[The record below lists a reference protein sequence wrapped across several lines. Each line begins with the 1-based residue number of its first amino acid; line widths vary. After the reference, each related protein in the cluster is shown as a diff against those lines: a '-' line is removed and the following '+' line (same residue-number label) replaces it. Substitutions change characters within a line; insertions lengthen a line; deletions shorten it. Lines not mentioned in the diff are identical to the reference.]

1 MEIKRHYLVEITDK
15 GRAWAYEN
23 LDRKVESRAENEI
36 KSLIVEGYQGRKI
49 PGIMRRDEENAA
61 KGTVAIGFA
70 SPWLYEMRR
79 MRVAA
84 YVQKEEILQIITPYE
99 LLKVAVGRAAE
110 NPGIMVRTKCLRA
123 LRRVAILAAE
133 MGLKLGVWGS
143 AALELATE
151 LPYTHDHSD
160 LDLLMDS
167 APLEKTKDFLVKAQN
182 ITREE
187 GCKLDLELDV
197 LNGYG
202 IKAVELFMQTDDV
215 LGKSI
220 DEVKLIPKREL
231 WSSLEI
237 IEDR

>member
-23 LDRKVESRAENEI
+23 LDRKVEVRDENEL
-36 KSLIVEGYQGRKI
+36 KSLIVEGYKGKKI
-49 PGIMRRDEENAA
+49 PGIMRRDEEN
-61 KGTVAIGFA
+61 VALGVVPVGFA
-70 SPWLYEMRR
+70 SPWLHEMRR
-79 MRVAA
+79 TRVAA
-84 YVQKEEILQIITPYE
+84 HVPKEEILKVITPYD
-99 LLKVAVGRAAE
+99 LLKSAAGRVTE

-123 LRRVAILAAE
+123 LRRVTVTAAE

-167 APLEKTKDFLVKAQN
+167 APIAKIKEFLVQAQN
-182 ITREE
+182 IVQEE

-237 IEDR
+237 LEDR

>member
-23 LDRKVESRAENEI
+23 LDRKVESRDENEI
-36 KSLIVEGYQGRKI
+36 KSLIVEGYNGKKI
-49 PGIMRRDEENAA
+49 PGIMRRDEDNAA
-61 KGTVAIGFA
+61 LGVVPVGFA
-70 SPWLYEMRR
+70 SPWLHEMRR
-79 MRVAA
+79 TRVAA
-84 YVQKEEILQIITPYE
+84 HVPEKEILKVITPYE
-99 LLKVAVGRAAE
+99 LLKAAIGRTAE

-133 MGLKLGVWGS
+133 MGIKLGVWGS

-167 APLEKTKDFLVKAQN
+167 APVEKINDFLVKSQN
-182 ITREE
+182 IANEE